1 MTEPTDPL
9 LEALKSAPP
18 PTVHHDPVPKGLWK
32 KITYYYAW
40 ALEIL
45 LATCVGILIL
55 PVTLQII
62 SRYTDL
68 LPNYI
73 WTEEMARF
81 LFVWTIM
88 IGAMV
93 GVREATHFDV
103 DLWPVL
109 SRRSEAMVRILA
121 RVGILALSLVFVWSG
136 IEFTKFAWNR
146 TSELGDLPLWLIHI
160 AWPIAGVTWIVFAGE
175 QIVDELGVIFGLKSS
190 EDHSA

>member
-1 MTEPTDPL
+1 MTDPTDPL
-9 LEALKSAPP
+9 LEALKAAPP

-40 ALEIL
+40 LLEIL
-45 LATCVGILIL
+45 LASCVGILII

-81 LFVWTIM
+81 MFVWTIM

-93 GVREATHFDV
+93 GVRESTHFDV

-109 SRRSEAMVRILA
+109 SRRSEAMVRIMS
-121 RVGILALSLVFVWSG
+121 RFGILAMSLVFVWAG
-136 IEFTKFAWNR
+136 IEFTQFAWNR
-146 TSELGDLPLWLIHI
+146 TSELGDLPLWWIHV
-160 AWPIAGVTWIVFAGE
+160 AWPIAGVSWIIFAGE
-175 QIVDELGVIFGLKSS
+175 QIFDELGVIFRSKDNEAKG
-190 EDHSA
+190 A

>member
-18 PTVHHDPVPKGLWK
+18 PTVHHDPVPEGLWK

-45 LATCVGILIL
+45 LASCVGFLII

-81 LFVWTIM
+81 MFVWTIM

-109 SRRSEAMVRILA
+109 SRRSEAFVRILA
-121 RVGILALSLVFVWSG
+121 RLGILALSLVFVWSG

-175 QIVDELGVIFGLKSS
+175 QIVDELGVIFGSKNS
-190 EDHSA
+190 EEKGT